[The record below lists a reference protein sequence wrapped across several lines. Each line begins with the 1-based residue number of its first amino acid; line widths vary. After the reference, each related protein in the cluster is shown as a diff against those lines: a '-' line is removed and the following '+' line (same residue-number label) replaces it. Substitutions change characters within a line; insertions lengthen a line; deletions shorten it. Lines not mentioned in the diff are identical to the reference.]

1 MILSEIAQIDSA
13 SKSRQVLTVCSL
25 LKLMEH
31 NILGLW
37 QKPCTCRILWQQSF
51 VEVHQAFTGLIC
63 RGSKIPFI
71 IRKLPKF
78 TTLTLHLSI
87 PASVSSCST
96 VVQSSIY
103 DSNSFV
109 LEMYGFYVQ
118 SLNFRSNCYNQSIF
132 LRVNGL
138 FGIWVEHLPQNA
150 RSSNRNSS
158 LIFHYKAINQSL
170 LFPHLWIVLYR
181 KAIIRL
187 FFAKDNTNL
196 FINGLNAGDVGLI
209 YYCPA
214 GCFRLH

>member
-1 MILSEIAQIDSA
+1 MLPSQDRCWRFALSWNWW
-13 SKSRQVLTVCSL
+13 
-25 LKLMEH
+25 
-31 NILGLW
+31 NITFLGLW
-37 QKPCTCRILWQQSF
+37 QKPCTCRTLWQQSF

-103 DSNSFV
+103 DSNHLYSRCTDFMCKV
-109 LEMYGFYVQ
+109 WILGQIVTTKAF
-118 SLNFRSNCYNQSIF
+118 F